1 MRLSK
6 RSEYALRALLD
17 LANASPGAWV
27 PLKELAA
34 RNNLPPKF
42 LEQILLPLRNVGI
55 ARSQVGPGGGYSL
68 GREASEITLGEVM
81 RILDGRLA
89 PVSCLSQIAYES
101 CSCPDEASCLLRLA
115 MTEVRTAIV
124 DVVDRL
130 SLADVVAGRLR
141 ATS

>member
-55 ARSQVGPGGGYSL
+55 ARSQV
-68 GREASEITLGEVM
+68 
-81 RILDGRLA
+81 A
-89 PVSCLSQIAYES
+89 PAE
-101 CSCPDEASCLLRLA
+101 D
-115 MTEVRTAIV
+115 TA
-124 DVVDRL
+124 
-130 SLADVVAGRLR
+130 
-141 ATS
+141 